1 MKILNIVIHNSE
13 YKEYERMYEILSPY
27 YKNQLGLV
35 DTLFIEYSEN
45 SNSQTVF
52 VGDKLRIKGVES
64 MVPGLLWKTL
74 DALLFL
80 SDSLDSYDFIV
91 RSNVSTLINFQRLK
105 SFIDQNPGVNYVG
118 GQIEVINWL
127 DPMSGITNNKWWG
140 TPFAQGTLIGLSLGL
155 CKLIL
160 NMRHKLHFEL
170 VDDVAIGVF
179 MHEYL
184 KEELLYQVP
193 ISQFVLLG
201 NSILGIQNIM
211 QIEELSSPIAWRNKS
226 VDRSIDIE
234 NMMNIALI
242 QNLKRLK

>member
-1 MKILNIVIHNSE
+1 
-13 YKEYERMYEILSPY
+13 
-27 YKNQLGLV
+27 
-35 DTLFIEYSEN
+35 
-45 SNSQTVF
+45 
-52 VGDKLRIKGVES
+52 
-64 MVPGLLWKTL
+64 
-74 DALLFL
+74 
-80 SDSLDSYDFIV
+80 
-91 RSNVSTLINFQRLK
+91 
-105 SFIDQNPGVNYVG
+105 
-118 GQIEVINWL
+118 
-127 DPMSGITNNKWWG
+127 
-140 TPFAQGTLIGLSLGL
+140 
-155 CKLIL
+155 
-160 NMRHKLHFEL
+160 
-170 VDDVAIGVF
+170 